1 MGAVPTDLH
10 HRCRDLIVDLGLGQ
24 PADVT
29 EVVPLTGGV
38 ASDIARVRVAGRD
51 YCVKFALARLRVAAE
66 WFAPPHRSRAEY
78 AWLEVAGQAAPRA
91 VPALFGYSD
100 RLQGFAMEYLAGQEV
115 RLWKASLLAGT
126 PPRDEAA
133 RVASVLGR
141 IHATGAAPGFDRSR
155 FDNAA
160 DFHAIRVEPYLL
172 FTAQRHPAVAG
183 RLAGLAAGLDRAA
196 ITLVHGDVSPKN
208 ILLRGQGPVLLD
220 AECATMGDPAFD
232 VAFCLNHLI
241 LKSLHLPALRT
252 RLRAAVPAFWRA
264 YRPHV
269 AWEPP
274 AAVEAR
280 VAALLPALMLARV
293 DGKSPVEYLSDADRA
308 RVRALSLPLIAD
320 PVPGLGALLHRLD
333 AGDPAR

>member
-24 PADVT
+24 AHDVT
-29 EVVPLTGGV
+29 EVEPLTGGV
-38 ASDIARVRVAGRD
+38 ASDIARVQVAGRD

-78 AWLEVAGQAAPRA
+78 AWLEVAGQAAPGA
-91 VPALFGYSD
+91 VPALFGYCD
-100 RLQGFAMEYLAGQEV
+100 RLQGFAMEYLAGPEV
-115 RLWKASLLAGT
+115 RLWKATLLAGV
-126 PPRDEAA
+126 PPHDEAA

-141 IHATGAAPGFDRSR
+141 IHAAGAAPGFDRGP
-155 FDNAA
+155 FANTA
-160 DFHAIRVEPYLL
+160 DFHALRVEPYLL
-172 FTAQRHPAVAG
+172 FTAARHPAVAD
-183 RLAGLAAGLDRAA
+183 RLHDLAAGLDAA
-196 ITLVHGDVSPKN
+196 SITLVHGDVSPKN
-208 ILLRGQGPVLLD
+208 ILLRAGSPVLLD

-241 LKSLHLPALRT
+241 LKSLHLPEQRQA
-252 RLRAAVPAFWRA
+252 LRAAVASVWQA
-264 YRPHV
+264 YRPLV

-274 AAVEAR
+274 AALEAR

-293 DGKSPVEYLSDADRA
+293 DGKSPVEYLSDANRALVRA
-308 RVRALSLPLIAD
+308 RSLPLIAD
-320 PVPGLGALLHRLD
+320 PAPDIGALLHRLD